1 MLNKDVTLVPIL
13 LVAIWSKNGL
23 NNDQRKKRM
32 RDTRGP
38 QRTGVIGSSNLLAMA
53 HPEETPQVH

>member
-1 MLNKDVTLVPIL
+1 
-13 LVAIWSKNGL
+13 
-23 NNDQRKKRM
+23 M